1 MEMTDSLTHVLHLLD
16 VEDDVQLAHVF
27 EVAVE
32 RLHHHLP
39 GA

>member
-1 MEMTDSLTHVLHLLD
+1 MEMTYSLADVLHLLD
-16 VEDDVQLAHVF
+16 VEDDVELAHVL